1 MKTTYTIAAIAM
13 FAVILGMSALAPA
26 MAVKQDKAD
35 KIWVCHFADI
45 EVVIDPETQLPV
57 IDPLTGLEV
66 TIPAHYDVI
75 HISENGWNGHQNH
88 YDGTPEQDYRDF
100 ENNDED
106 LVREVCL
113 DRNTALETTDP
124 ITG

>member
-35 KIWVCHFADI
+35 KIYVCHFSEEELDEITEEVI
-45 EVVIDPETQLPV
+45 EE
-57 IDPLTGLEV
+57 
-66 TIPAHYDVI
+66 AHYVVI

-88 YDGTPEQDYRDF
+88 YDDNGDQDYRDI
-100 ENNDED
+100 ENNDKVVVSEKCTERND
-106 LVREVCL
+106 AL
-113 DRNTALETTDP
+113 DNTAPTE
-124 ITG
+124 

>member
-26 MAVKQDKAD
+26 LAAKPDKAD
-35 KIWVCHFADI
+35 KIWVCHFADT
-45 EVVIDPETQLPV
+45 EVVIDPETE
-57 IDPLTGLEV
+57 LEI

-88 YDGTPEQDYRDF
+88 YDGNVDQDYRDYD
-100 ENNDED
+100 NNNED
-106 LVREVCL
+106 VVRAECVV
-113 DRNTALETTDP
+113 RNDALATPDP
-124 ITG
+124 VVEA